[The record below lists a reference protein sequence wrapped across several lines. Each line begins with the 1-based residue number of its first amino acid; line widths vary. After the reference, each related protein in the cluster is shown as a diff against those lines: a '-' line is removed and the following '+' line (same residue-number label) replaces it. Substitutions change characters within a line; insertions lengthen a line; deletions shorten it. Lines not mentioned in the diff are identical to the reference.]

1 MKFFKKFDFL
11 SHKATLTFNEKGEIG
26 YKTFIGG
33 IISLLSILSSFCFCL
48 YFLYRMF
55 GRKDLSVVYSTQI
68 NPFVNLTYSH
78 KLPFLLRLTDTNSIP
93 FNEDEKLYYIT
104 ASVWHGG
111 SNDTSLSGVANQ
123 YSVSL
128 NVSKC
133 DINKHFTEEYKEYFQ
148 NFTDLNSYYC
158 LEPRNSSQTLYGL
171 YGNIYP
177 FSYYSFTAR
186 YCKNSTENNNS
197 CYSLDDIKAK
207 FDYMFLDVIFIDYTI
222 NSMKKKNV
230 KEIFIRKERYELSTI
245 LFKRI
250 WLYFENIKYIIDN
263 AYILSDENNEY
274 FHSYESVRSDFNIF
288 PDKPIIVTLTVLNG
302 MKTSLYIKK
311 YTKFQDYLA
320 IIGGLVKVITLFC
333 SMLNYYNSQNS
344 YYLKLIKDF
353 IIKNKTNKLLNNISQ
368 NNNNYNSNISQNDD
382 NKQKKFHVT
391 SSMNTK
397 MKMPPQNSLEIIS
410 KNDSGLMLNK
420 KLPKLENSFHFI
432 NSSISTKVLPG
443 FFANKKYKS
452 TLILY
457 KQFINNRLNII
468 NILKKLEMIQINY
481 EVIGRNIPSTPNQNF
496 LKEFNKK
503 INNYLKDG

>member
-33 IISLLSILSSFCFCL
+33 VISIFSILSSLCFCL

-55 GRKDLSVVYSTQI
+55 GRKDLSVVHSTQL

-93 FNEDEKLYYIT
+93 YNEDERLYYVS
-104 ASVWHGG
+104 ASVWYGG
-111 SNDTSLSGVANQ
+111 SNDTTLSGVATQ

-133 DINKHFTEEYKEYFQ
+133 DINKHFTDEYKEYFKD
-148 NFTDLNSYYC
+148 FTDLNSYYC
-158 LEPRNSSQTLYGL
+158 LEPRNSSQTIYGL

-197 CYSLDDIKAK
+197 CYSIDEIKAK
-207 FDYMFLDVIFIDYTI
+207 FDYMYLDVIFIDYTI
-222 NSMKKKNV
+222 DSMKKENV

-263 AYILSDENNEY
+263 AYILSDEKNEY
-274 FHSYESVRSDFNIF
+274 FHGYESVRSDVNYF

-302 MKTSLYIKK
+302 MKTSIYIKK

-320 IIGGLVKVITLFC
+320 IIGGLVKVITLFG

-353 IIKNKTNKLLNNISQ
+353 IIENKANKLLHNMS
-368 NNNNYNSNISQNDD
+368 NNNNNSNLSQIEE
-382 NKQKKFHVT
+382 NKKKIHVT

-397 MKMPPQNSLEIIS
+397 LKMPPPNSLEMVS
-410 KNDSGLMLNK
+410 KNDSGLHLNR
-420 KLPKLENSFHFI
+420 KLPKLDYSFHFI
-432 NSSISTKVLPG
+432 NSSISTKILPI
-443 FFANKKYKS
+443 FFANKKYKT
-452 TLILY
+452 TLMLY

-468 NILKKLEMIQINY
+468 IILKKLEMIQVNY
-481 EVIGRNIPSTPNQNF
+481 EVISKNFPVTPNQNF
-496 LKEFNKK
+496 INEFNKK
-503 INNYLKDG
+503 VNNYLKDT